1 MAHYVA
7 TPSLDIGAAISL
19 FFNRIF
25 SIQGRSRR
33 SEFWWVMLMVFVVN
47 IFFNFINISLAIIHT
62 SLYSPAFNILPI
74 LLWSITIP
82 LQIRRLHDSG
92 SSGWWLVAPAIVTVV
107 ISIVFLIQLIAI
119 GGNNE
124 NAMLMAFLGLGVPT
138 LILLILFVS
147 VFSVIMIIFFCMDS
161 QMGDNK
167 YGPSPKYILTEGSA
181 PTFMGMNGAQMY
193 AHTTT
198 KSPEM

>member
-33 SEFWWVMLMVFVVN
+33 SEFWWAMLMVF
-47 IFFNFINISLAIIHT
+47 IINTFLIIPT
-62 SLYSPAFNILPI
+62 FGIVTI
-74 LLWSITIP
+74 LLWFITIP
-82 LQIRRLHDSG
+82 LKIRRLHDSG
-92 SSGWWLVAPAIVTVV
+92 RSGWWLVAPAIVTVV
-107 ISIVFLIQLIAI
+107 VSIVFLIQLIAI

-138 LILLILFVS
+138 LILLILFEL
-147 VFSVIMIIFFCMDS
+147 VFPLIMLIFFCMDS

-167 YGPSPKYILTEGSA
+167 YGPSPKYILTEGAA